1 MVTYNS
7 IKDWKTQNITQYKN
21 NIKELNLFHDQVM
34 RKVLQVAIEKLDL
47 GAPPCSF
54 SWFVTGSGGRLEQ
67 GFISDQDHGLIFEEN
82 TVKCNDYFLALGE
95 ELSNGLAI
103 VGYPYC
109 KGNIMSSNPI
119 WCKSIDAWEKQLL
132 SWMESESFEAIRY
145 LQIFFDARIIDGKV
159 NFIGQLKSLIYDYHK
174 KHPNLINRF
183 LANIR
188 HVKNVI
194 GPFGQILVERY
205 GTYQGFIDLKYSAFV
220 PYVNVIRLLAIIE
233 GLHETSTL
241 CRINKLSQIP
251 KYMNLLINCER
262 NFDHLLKYRLELI
275 EVENYTDTHYLNVE
289 RLEKQEKRN
298 LKNILKTGIRLH
310 DDVIELIEKGC

>member
-1 MVTYNS
+1 
-7 IKDWKTQNITQYKN
+7 
-21 NIKELNLFHDQVM
+21 
-34 RKVLQVAIEKLDL
+34 
-47 GAPPCSF
+47 
-54 SWFVTGSGGRLEQ
+54 
-67 GFISDQDHGLIFEEN
+67 
-82 TVKCNDYFLALGE
+82 
-95 ELSNGLAI
+95 
-103 VGYPYC
+103 
-109 KGNIMSSNPI
+109 
-119 WCKSIDAWEKQLL
+119 
-132 SWMESESFEAIRY
+132 MESESFEAIRY
-145 LQIFFDARIIDGKV
+145 LQTFFDARIIDGKV

-205 GTYQGFIDLKYSAFV
+205 GTYQGFVDLKYSAFV

-275 EVENYTDTHYLNVE
+275 EVGKNYTDTDYLNVE